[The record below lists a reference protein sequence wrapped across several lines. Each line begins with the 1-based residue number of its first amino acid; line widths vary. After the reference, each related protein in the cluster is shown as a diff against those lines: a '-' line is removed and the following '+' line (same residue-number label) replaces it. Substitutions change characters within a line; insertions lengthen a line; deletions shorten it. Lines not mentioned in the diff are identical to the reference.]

1 MQIIRHVQVLHT
13 ALSLYKFTYLIMRI
27 INLYEARG
35 SGIKIN
41 GFTFSLN
48 TAVTARVGLIL
59 TYACVCIWLFMM
71 DVQCAFREF
80 IYKHARGIF
89 LPAVLILFNL

>member
-41 GFTFSLN
+41 CFTFSLN
-48 TAVTARVGLIL
+48 TAVMACISFIL
-59 TYACVCIWLFMM
+59 TCACVVIRLFMM
-71 DVQCAFREF
+71 EVQCAFREF
-80 IYKHARGIF
+80 VYKYS
-89 LPAVLILFNL
+89 